1 MLSTLIRNQEAL
13 KKTRMHRRVLFPS
26 FNRFLVYEPSLV
38 VPWLVRERARAHTQ
52 NNHEMRGHHLRIS
65 KVQCATMCTQHRPF
79 GHSHTH
85 TLTIITIRSKYHNKI
100 YVQKVLF
107 ITFLSKIFISIF
119 STIWCGDTHLQ
130 AKWNVRQ
137 PRNHIEIFGKFY
149 KWQIILSNDIQWCAN
164 GMMWNNE
171 YIELTGSTREQN
183 APTIC
188 VCVVDV
194 VDCYS
199 CCLPRFE
206 WIDGLNEFKSD
217 IACFFPSKIATA
229 FD

>member
-1 MLSTLIRNQEAL
+1 MACA
-13 KKTRMHRRVLFPS
+13 
-26 FNRFLVYEPSLV
+26 
-38 VPWLVRERARAHTQ
+38 RARARAYTKQSRNARAPLAHFQSAMRDYVHTAPTI
-52 NNHEMRGHHLRIS
+52 RTL
-65 KVQCATMCTQHRPF
+65 
-79 GHSHTH
+79 SHTH

-119 STIWCGDTHLQ
+119 STIWSGDTHLQ